1 MGISGNMVRHDHLR
15 LVPFLLLALISS
27 TPSLTEA
34 TFGFMRHTYKIL
46 AKHPDICCISRTSQ
60 MLHPA
65 MLQNSLVVHLASYKS
80 SEEGD
85 ETDDDTIVLQKRI
98 KELRDKVL
106 IEQQKQPPNPRLSPT
121 EFITQVLEALRNNVD
136 DPLPDFGCKVLL
148 RSSTPSWKR
157 EILKSIGA
165 PPTCADEAQVAASLN
180 NALTRKRNQFGL
192 LVGTYAN
199 EGSGEEPYSIQFPSD
214 IVEDIDGETCWVECR
229 LRNSET
235 GVLLVVMG
243 WNLKRRRQDGAW
255 LIDNL
260 DWQDFR
266 DNYRPGVGREEWI
279 RVFG

>member
-1 MGISGNMVRHDHLR
+1 MFIGNDFP
-15 LVPFLLLALISS
+15 LVPIL
-27 TPSLTEA
+27 
-34 TFGFMRHTYKIL
+34 IL
-46 AKHPDICCISRTSQ
+46 ACTSVTSTFTTTFSFTSHSNKFYPKQLELSYNARTVPVI
-60 MLHPA
+60 HRT
-65 MLQNSLVVHLASYKS
+65 MLQKSAVTFLAFNNP

-85 ETDDDTIVLQKRI
+85 DDTLALQRRV
-98 KELRDKVL
+98 KELREKVL
-106 IEQQKQPPNPRLSPT
+106 NEQRNQPPNPNLSPT
-121 EFITQVLEALRNNVD
+121 QFIIHVLDALKNNID

-180 NALTRKRNQFGL
+180 NALTRRRNQFGL

-199 EGSGEEPYSIQFPSD
+199 EGSGEESYTIHFPSD
-214 IVEDIDGETCWVECR
+214 VVEDSDEESCWVECR
-229 LRNSET
+229 LRSAET
-235 GVLLVVMG
+235 GTLLVITG
-243 WNLKRRRQDGAW
+243 WNLKRRKQDGAW

-266 DNYRPGVGREEWI
+266 DDYRPGIGREEWI